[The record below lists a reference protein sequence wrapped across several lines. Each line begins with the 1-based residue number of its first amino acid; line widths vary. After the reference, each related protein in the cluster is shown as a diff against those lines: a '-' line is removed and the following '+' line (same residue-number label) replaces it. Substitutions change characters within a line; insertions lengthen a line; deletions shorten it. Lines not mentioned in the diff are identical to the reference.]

1 MTLKVVA
8 LGHQASCLQISPVTI
23 FEKTCSD
30 RQGKIRSAKYSQSL
44 ENRLDK
50 SVSSWKMEGGLAN
63 IFCNRTGSEYFRLC
77 RPYHLCHVFC
87 FIFCLPPLQKKCEN
101 HSQLTGRMKAGCWL
115 DWAVGL
121 LDHGA
126 IKDPGACASR
136 LSGASISL
144 IEMLGEVF
152 APLDTVLISYLHGGS
167 GRKSNVGW

>member
-1 MTLKVVA
+1 MQNIVRALKIGLINQSRAGRWREGWQIFSVTGQGVNTLGFA
-8 LGHQASCLQISPVTI
+8 GRTISVTY
-23 FEKTCSD
+23 F
-30 RQGKIRSAKYSQSL
+30 
-44 ENRLDK
+44 
-50 SVSSWKMEGGLAN
+50 VS
-63 IFCNRTGSEYFRLC
+63 FFVYQ
-77 RPYHLCHVFC
+77 
-87 FIFCLPPLQKKCEN
+87 PLQKKCEN